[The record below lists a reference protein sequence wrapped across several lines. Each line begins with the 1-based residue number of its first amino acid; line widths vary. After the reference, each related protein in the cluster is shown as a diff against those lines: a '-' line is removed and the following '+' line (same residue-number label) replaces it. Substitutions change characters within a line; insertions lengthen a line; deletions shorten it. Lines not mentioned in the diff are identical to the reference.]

1 MNLTCLLCE
10 EASAQAT
17 NVFDLLMYFHL
28 STNTLSL
35 TTMDSSS
42 FGSWSKS
49 LPLAEELSEL
59 LASEL
64 LSDGL
69 DTKECRLEQ
78 IVDLEKDE
86 NRLEIICSKFKER
99 LKQLLKDSIALL
111 RTALINQVTD
121 QSNFSHKFALSVS
134 DEEMECGTIENFHK
148 GLQDRIGDIALL
160 CVGFNFQRK
169 IKWHPSVCRCT
180 AYGNDRRCNGGRTY
194 YISRL

>member
-1 MNLTCLLCE
+1 
-10 EASAQAT
+10 
-17 NVFDLLMYFHL
+17 
-28 STNTLSL
+28 
-35 TTMDSSS
+35 MDSSS

-99 LKQLLKDSIALL
+99 LKPLLKDSIALL

-148 GLQDRIGDIALL
+148 GLQDRIGDIASL
-160 CVGFNFQRK
+160 CVGF
-169 IKWHPSVCRCT
+169 
-180 AYGNDRRCNGGRTY
+180 
-194 YISRL
+194 